1 LAAGAAV
8 IDPVSA
14 LAIATSAYGAIK
26 RGIEMGRELEDMG
39 GQLGTWFGAVSDVL
53 YAEEES
59 KDPPL
64 FKKLI
69 ASGSVEQQALQALFA
84 RKKIEQQEKE
94 LRELIVW
101 RWGTEEYT
109 AMMRDRVKIKD
120 TRERTI
126 QNQRRKMRN
135 FIMNS
140 ITIVVLLVLTG
151 LLIMFIVGII
161 ENVR

>member
-1 LAAGAAV
+1 M

-14 LAIATSAYGAIK
+14 LAIATSAFNLLK
-26 RGIEMGRELEDMG
+26 KGISAGRELEDMA
-39 GQLGTWFGAVSDVL
+39 GQLGTWFSAVSDVKN
-53 YAEEES
+53 AEEEA

-69 ASGSVEQQALQALFA
+69 AKGSVEQEAMRALFA
-84 RKKIEQQEKE
+84 RKKIEQQEKD

-120 TRERTI
+120 TRERTA
-126 QNQRRKMRN
+126 QNQRRKMRKLIAN
-135 FIMNS
+135 
-140 ITIVVLLVLTG
+140 VLTITAILG
-151 LLIMFIVGII
+151 LVGAIVAFGIGI
-161 ENVR
+161 LMNLG

>member
-1 LAAGAAV
+1 M

-14 LAIATSAYGAIK
+14 LAIATSAYKAIK

-39 GQLGTWFGAVSDVL
+39 GQLGSWFGAVADVKN
-53 YAEEES
+53 AEEEA

-69 ASGSVEQQALQALFA
+69 ASGSVEQEAMQALFA
-84 RKKIEQQEKE
+84 RKKIEQQEKD

-120 TRERTI
+120 TRARAL
-126 QNQRRKMRN
+126 QAQRRKMRN
-135 FIMNS
+135 FIINTL
-140 ITIVVLLVLTG
+140 TIVALLGLTG
-151 LLIMFIVGII
+151 LLVVFVIGII
-161 ENVR
+161 TNLR